1 MVKCF
6 SRLVAPRLA
15 PSTCPHL
22 KPFHPR
28 PLVAGDNAAGDNNQQ
43 VIYHLLIIIT
53 YYNLAGDINQQV
65 IMQQVMHL
73 QMWSS
78 ALAPSCRLAPVHIH
92 TFPFMPAHTHVHSR
106 LILYLK
112 HFLHFSIACF
122 SSCIG
127 PSHSRPE
134 LLQAVNIYHTQC
146 NRSASSD

>member
-15 PSTCPHL
+15 PSTCPDL

-92 TFPFMPAHTHVHSR
+92 TFPFMPAHTHVQSSN
-106 LILYLK
+106 LVLETLFTLFNCLLFFLYWSQSFQTKIITGSEYLSYTMQL
-112 HFLHFSIACF
+112 F
-122 SSCIG
+122 
-127 PSHSRPE
+127 
-134 LLQAVNIYHTQC
+134 NIK
-146 NRSASSD
+146 